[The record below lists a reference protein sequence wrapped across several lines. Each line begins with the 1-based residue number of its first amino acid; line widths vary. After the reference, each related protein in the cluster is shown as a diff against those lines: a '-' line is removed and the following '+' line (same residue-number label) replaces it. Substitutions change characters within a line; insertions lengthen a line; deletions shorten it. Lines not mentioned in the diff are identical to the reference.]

1 MQYAARHLFTIREK
15 NEFESFSHI
24 QVKIQVYQLYFT
36 RFNIFFSFYPFDQS
50 WKKIL
55 RFLDRKS
62 SSSKIG
68 SQYQESIIGIHR
80 MIRGLLIKSCLQ
92 LCILSSV
99 LGLGAVHKCCQQ
111 FFEMFDPAS
120 PVTLFNHIGYVQ
132 AYLVVCVTPW
142 QTNVHI
148 FWKFRTR
155 PPNCIWKNTQLLGEI
170 TSSSI
175 STLYKNPSDHTVGG
189 GGDTGLFPISIH
201 FLTTNDKA

>member
-80 MIRGLLIKSCLQ
+80 MIRGLLIKSC
-92 LCILSSV
+92 SAA
-99 LGLGAVHKCCQQ
+99 GAKNFSNYVFCHRCQGQ
-111 FFEMFDPAS
+111 GPF
-120 PVTLFNHIGYVQ
+120 
-132 AYLVVCVTPW
+132 
-142 QTNVHI
+142 TNVVSS
-148 FWKFRTR
+148 FLRCLT
-155 PPNCIWKNTQLLGEI
+155 PPPL
-170 TSSSI
+170 S
-175 STLYKNPSDHTVGG
+175 PS
-189 GGDTGLFPISIH
+189 
-201 FLTTNDKA
+201 LTIQAMYRLIQQCV